1 MWRAVC
7 LIFVMLLSFSAT
19 AAAPYSAILDGQI
32 NGPVPQITLTD
43 AQQSWLKQKGELTLG
58 VSEPDYPPFDII
70 NFDSKYNGVTADFA
84 TVISNTLQIPV
95 RVKVFDSRQEV
106 IAALR
111 RGDIDFLGTANG
123 FDASEQRLVLSAPY
137 SEDKPVLAGRSD
149 AGRDFSGDFNGV
161 SVAMVYHYLPP
172 RWILQ
177 AYPGIRLKIYPSNFS
192 AMGSVSFGEN
202 DFFLGDNISAEFLSG
217 RRFFNNIS
225 IHSKASLPE
234 SQFAFALRDDEQ
246 PLLALIN
253 KVLTSI
259 TPHDHQKLL
268 KFWGIKSQRGLEGK
282 AALFDARET
291 QWRDEHRV
299 LRVALENNNEPYSF
313 FGPDRQAHGI
323 NSDVLKEVARI
334 AGLQLVWIKTKS
346 AGEAERLL
354 KNNAADIAVAV
365 TDNHQSPP
373 EGLRYSPT
381 FYRDSYVIVSR
392 SESTLATRELSAQ
405 ALRVAVVERDP
416 VLNVIRRDYPLMQ
429 PLVADDAIG
438 TFRMLDSHRVDA
450 AIISLAEAVFI
461 VDNYY
466 KNRVKI
472 DAVFSNQSLHMSVA
486 VSEDKPELLSIISK
500 SLATITPAQ
509 MSELSNHWRGQII
522 VDHNF
527 WNFDRRKLLRGF
539 LVLTASLVFLL
550 FWIIWLRS
558 LIRRRVKAEHKL
570 NDQLTFMKDLIDG
583 TPLPIYVRDREG
595 KLLLCNSSYLRQLNS
610 TREEMLGKSVYEV
623 LGDNGERADELQQS
637 YRRVIEGGESIVSDR
652 ILRISQNDFRIIHHW
667 ILPYRTG
674 QGEIIGIIG
683 GWYDISERQQRL
695 ERLQTDKDRA
705 LQASEAKSTF
715 LTTMSHEIR
724 TPMNVII
731 GMLELAAN
739 SAEAGIVDKRSL
751 KIASAEA
758 QSLLELIGDILDI
771 ERAESGHLSLNEQ
784 TGNLGQLIHSVC
796 RLFEAL
802 SRRKGLEFTLR
813 ESSSLDYG
821 VLIDPLRFKQILSNV
836 LSNALKFTDQGEI
849 SVCARVTESS
859 DEQLQLS
866 LEIRDSG
873 IGISHEDSQNLFS
886 RFSQAGNNTLSSQQ
900 SSGLGLLICKTLCE
914 MMGGTL
920 LLESELQQGTCI
932 SIVLPL
938 RRAKWQPAVARAAPV
953 AQTAARQRI
962 LIVDDYAANREVL
975 SLQLASLG
983 HQVTSAQNGQEALE
997 LWQNGVFELVITDC
1011 NMPVMDGYALTR
1023 SIRQSEYSQGLTP
1036 VRIVGLTA
1044 NALNEERQ
1052 KCLHEGMNA
1061 CLFKP
1066 ATLAMLASLFVN
1078 EPSSQEVSP
1087 AFISPKEDFDLAELI
1102 QLTEGGPQKLA
1113 MLLQTFL
1120 TGMSQDKKHI
1130 QTAFSAA
1137 DLATLKALA
1146 HRIRGGAQVIKAQ
1159 NLTDA
1164 CDTLEIV
1171 CENEED
1177 CEEAVNQLLAELDY
1191 LALKLAEYTR
1201 TTETPFSG

>member
-7 LIFVMLLSFSAT
+7 LIIISLLSFSAT
-19 AAAPYSAILDGQI
+19 AADPYFATLDGQV
-32 NGPVPQITLTD
+32 NGPVPQIALTN
-43 AQQSWLKQKGELTLG
+43 AQQNWLQQKGELTLG
-58 VSEPDYPPFDII
+58 VSEPDYPPFDIV
-70 NFDSKYNGVTADFA
+70 NFDSKYTGVTADFA
-84 TVISNTLQIPV
+84 TVISNTLRIPV
-95 RVKVFDSRQEV
+95 RVKVFESRQEA
-106 IAALR
+106 IAALI

-123 FDASEQRLVLSAPY
+123 FEASEQKLVSSAPY
-137 SEDKPVLAGRSD
+137 SEDNPVFAGRSE
-149 AGRDFSGDFNGV
+149 ATRDFTGDFDGV

-202 DFFLGDNISAEFLSG
+202 DFFLGNNISAEFLSG

-225 IHSKASLPE
+225 IRSKASLPKT
-234 SQFAFALRDDEQ
+234 QFAFALRDNEQ
-246 PLLALIN
+246 PLLGLIN

-268 KFWGIKSQRGLEGK
+268 KYWGIKSQRGLEGM
-282 AALFDARET
+282 APLLNAQET
-291 QWRDEHRV
+291 QWRDEHPV
-299 LRVALENNNEPYSF
+299 LRVALEDNNEPYSF

-323 NSDVLKEVARI
+323 NSDVIKEVARI
-334 AGLQLVWIKTKS
+334 AGFQLVWRKTTTS
-346 AGEAERLL
+346 AETENLL
-354 KNNAADIAVAV
+354 KNNAADIAIAV
-365 TDNHQSPP
+365 TDHQQSSP
-373 EGLRYSPT
+373 ERLSFSPT

-392 SESTLATRELSAQ
+392 SDTILPTSELSAK

-416 VLNVIRRDYPLMQ
+416 ILKVIRRDYPLMQ
-429 PLVADDAIG
+429 PLVTDDAIG
-438 TFRMLDSHRVDA
+438 TFRLLDNHRVDA
-450 AIISLAEAVFI
+450 AIVSLAEAVFI

-472 DAVFSNQSLHMSVA
+472 DAVFSNQSLHMSMA
-486 VSEDKPELLSIISK
+486 VSEEQPELLSIISK

-539 LVLTASLVFLL
+539 LVLAASFVFLL

-595 KLLLCNSSYLRQLNS
+595 KLLLCNTSYLRQLNS
-610 TREEMLGKSVYEV
+610 TKEEMLGKTVYEV

-637 YRRVIEGGESIVSDR
+637 YRRVIEAGESIVNDR

-667 ILPYRTG
+667 ILPYRSG

-739 SAEAGIVDKRSL
+739 NAEAGIVDKRSL
-751 KIASAEA
+751 KTASGEA

-784 TGNLGQLIHSVC
+784 TDNLGQLIHSVC
-796 RLFEAL
+796 RLFEVL
-802 SRRKGLEFTLR
+802 SRRKGLVFTLR
-813 ESSSLDYG
+813 ETTPLDYG
-821 VLIDPLRFKQILSNV
+821 VLIDPLRFKQIISNV
-836 LSNALKFTDQGEI
+836 LSNALKFTEQGEI
-849 SVCARVTESS
+849 RVCVSVNEIS
-859 DEQLQLS
+859 DEQLQLT
-866 LEIRDSG
+866 LEIQDSG
-873 IGISHEDSQNLFS
+873 IGISHEDSQKLFS

-920 LLESELQQGTCI
+920 VLKSELQQGTRI
-932 SIVLPL
+932 NIVLPL
-938 RRAKWQPAVARAAPV
+938 HRAKWQPPVLATIPAALSLV
-953 AQTAARQRI
+953 HQNV
-962 LIVDDYAANREVL
+962 LIADDYAANREVL

-983 HQVTSAQNGQEALE
+983 HQVTAAQNGREALE
-997 LWQNGVFELVITDC
+997 LWQNGTFDLVITDC
-1011 NMPVMDGYALTR
+1011 NMPVMDGYELTR
-1023 SIRQSEYSQGLTP
+1023 SIRQSEHSQGLTP

-1052 KCLHEGMNA
+1052 KCLREGMNA

-1078 EPSSQEVSP
+1078 ESSSQEEPPEPLSK
-1087 AFISPKEDFDLAELI
+1087 AKDFDLTELI
-1102 QLTEGGPQKLA
+1102 QLTEGDPQKFA
-1113 MLLQTFL
+1113 ILLQTFL
-1120 TGMSQDKKHI
+1120 TGMSQDKKYV
-1130 QTAFSAA
+1130 QAAFSAA
-1137 DLATLKALA
+1137 DLAALKALA

-1177 CEEAVNQLLAELDY
+1177 CEEAVNQLLAELDC
-1191 LALKLAEYTR
+1191 LALKLAEYAR
-1201 TTETPFSG
+1201 TTETSFSG